1 MEKKYKFDNEQEKN
15 KYNTNNTKCDFIYKA
30 GSIFFFILLLCSS
43 IYEIKFRFKRTNT
56 GLQYKII
63 KKTNKEQVDK
73 KMGFRIEREI
83 SCNGKILEYR
93 NQYGYSPLLF
103 MKKNIMK
110 NDFDG
115 KYFEAV
121 NLLKPGEEFIFK
133 LKARNI
139 PISYGMNPINVEKNQ
154 NVLVK
159 IELVDVFTREEGQKK
174 VMVFFEERKKN
185 AEKILEKQNKKIEK
199 FLNKNKFKFEKKEK
213 YYVVYEEEHKN
224 IIKVGDKVK
233 INFSIKE
240 DNGKF
245 IATNIKEKAIKGKIF
260 NEEAKYEPISITIN
274 ESTDWIMD
282 CLKNLQKGKKCKVF
296 LPTVDVSNLDYSKNF
311 FEVELEVLEIEE
323 KKEEVKKNENEVKKN
338 ENEVKKNENEVKK
351 NENKENEKEEKKVKE
366 NKTTVEKNEEK
377 DKKENTDYKKNKKNT
392 VEKKNI
398 KKK

>member
-63 KKTNKEQVDK
+63 KKTNKEQVDE

-103 MKKNIMK
+103 MKKSIMK

-159 IELVDVFTREEGQKK
+159 IELVDVFTKEEGQKK
-174 VMVFFEERKKN
+174 VMGFFEERKKD
-185 AEKILEKQNKKIEK
+185 ADKILEQQNKKIEN

-245 IATNIKEKAIKGKIF
+245 IATNIKEKAIKEKIF
-260 NEEAKYEPISITIN
+260 NEEFKYEPISITIN
-274 ESTDWIMD
+274 ESTDWIIA

-296 LPTVDVSNLDYSKNF
+296 LPTVDVSNLDN
-311 FEVELEVLEIEE
+311 
-323 KKEEVKKNENEVKKN
+323 
-338 ENEVKKNENEVKK
+338 
-351 NENKENEKEEKKVKE
+351 
-366 NKTTVEKNEEK
+366 
-377 DKKENTDYKKNKKNT
+377 
-392 VEKKNI
+392 
-398 KKK
+398 

>member
-1 MEKKYKFDNEQEKN
+1 MEKKYKFDNEQGKN
-15 KYNTNNTKCDFIYKA
+15 KYDTNNTKCDFIYKA

-56 GLQYKII
+56 GLQYMVI
-63 KKTNKEQVDK
+63 KKTNKEQVDE

-159 IELVDVFTREEGQKK
+159 IELVDVFTKEEGQKK
-174 VMVFFEERKKN
+174 VMGFFEERKKD
-185 AEKILEKQNKKIEK
+185 ADKILEQQNKKIEN

-245 IATNIKEKAIKGKIF
+245 IATNIKEKAIKEKIF
-260 NEEAKYEPISITIN
+260 NEEFKYEPISITIN
-274 ESTDWIMD
+274 ESTDWIIA

-323 KKEEVKKNENEVKKN
+323 KKEEVKKNEN
-338 ENEVKKNENEVKK
+338 
-351 NENKENEKEEKKVKE
+351 KEKEKEEKKVKE
-366 NKTTVEKNEEK
+366 NKTSVEKNEEK

>member
-63 KKTNKEQVDK
+63 KKTNKEQVDE

-159 IELVDVFTREEGQKK
+159 IELVDVFTKEEGQKK
-174 VMVFFEERKKN
+174 VMVFFEERKKD
-185 AEKILEKQNKKIEK
+185 ADKILEQQNKKIEN

-245 IATNIKEKAIKGKIF
+245 VATNIKEKAIKEKIF

-338 ENEVKKNENEVKK
+338 EN
-351 NENKENEKEEKKVKE
+351 KEKEKEEKKVKE
-366 NKTTVEKNEEK
+366 NKTSVEKNEEK
-377 DKKENTDYKKNKKNT
+377 DKKENTDNKKNKKNT

>member
-1 MEKKYKFDNEQEKN
+1 MEKKYKFDNEQGKN
-15 KYNTNNTKCDFIYKA
+15 KYDTNNTKCDFIYKA

-63 KKTNKEQVDK
+63 KKTNKEQVDE

-159 IELVDVFTREEGQKK
+159 IELVDVFTKEEGQKK
-174 VMVFFEERKKN
+174 VMGFFEERKKD
-185 AEKILEKQNKKIEK
+185 ADKILEQQNKKIEN

-245 IATNIKEKAIKGKIF
+245 IATNIKEKAIKEKIF
-260 NEEAKYEPISITIN
+260 NEEFKYEPISITIN
-274 ESTDWIMD
+274 ESTDWIIA

-338 ENEVKKNENEVKK
+338 EN
-351 NENKENEKEEKKVKE
+351 KEKEKEEKKVKE
-366 NKTTVEKNEEK
+366 NKTSVEKNEEK
-377 DKKENTDYKKNKKNT
+377 DKKENTDNKKNKKNT

>member
-63 KKTNKEQVDK
+63 KKTNKEQVDE

-159 IELVDVFTREEGQKK
+159 IELVDVFTKEEGQKK
-174 VMVFFEERKKN
+174 VMVFFEERKKD
-185 AEKILEKQNKKIEK
+185 ADKILEQQNKKIEN
-199 FLNKNKFKFEKKEK
+199 FLNKNKFKFEKNEK

-245 IATNIKEKAIKGKIF
+245 IATNIKEKAIKEKIF
-260 NEEAKYEPISITIN
+260 NEEFKYEPISITIN
-274 ESTDWIMD
+274 ESTDWIMA

-338 ENEVKKNENEVKK
+338 EN
-351 NENKENEKEEKKVKE
+351 KEKEKEEKKVKE
-366 NKTTVEKNEEK
+366 NKTSVEKNEEK
-377 DKKENTDYKKNKKNT
+377 DKKENTDNKKNKKNT

>member
-56 GLQYKII
+56 GLQYRII
-63 KKTNKEQVDK
+63 KKTNKEQVDE

-174 VMVFFEERKKN
+174 VMGFFEERKKD
-185 AEKILEKQNKKIEK
+185 ADKILEQQNKKIEN

-245 IATNIKEKAIKGKIF
+245 IATNIKEKAIKEKIF
-260 NEEAKYEPISITIN
+260 NEEFKYEPISITIN
-274 ESTDWIMD
+274 ESTDWIMA

-338 ENEVKKNENEVKK
+338 EN
-351 NENKENEKEEKKVKE
+351 KEKEKEEKKVKE
-366 NKTTVEKNEEK
+366 NKTSVEKNEEK
-377 DKKENTDYKKNKKNT
+377 DKKENTDNKKNKKNT

>member
-1 MEKKYKFDNEQEKN
+1 MEKKYKFDNEQRKN

-56 GLQYKII
+56 GLQYMVI
-63 KKTNKEQVDK
+63 KKTNKEQVDE

-159 IELVDVFTREEGQKK
+159 IELVDVFTKEEGQKK
-174 VMVFFEERKKN
+174 VMDFFEERKKN
-185 AEKILEKQNKKIEK
+185 ADKILEKQNKKIEN

-245 IATNIKEKAIKGKIF
+245 VATNIKEKAIKEKIF
-260 NEEAKYEPISITIN
+260 NEEFKYEPISISIN
-274 ESTDWIMD
+274 ESTDWIMA

-338 ENEVKKNENEVKK
+338 EN
-351 NENKENEKEEKKVKE
+351 KEKEKEEKKVKE
-366 NKTTVEKNEEK
+366 NKTSVEKNEEK
-377 DKKENTDYKKNKKNT
+377 DKKENTDNKKNKKNT

>member
-30 GSIFFFILLLCSS
+30 GSIFFFILLVCSS

-63 KKTNKEQVDK
+63 KKTNKEQVDE

-154 NVLVK
+154 TVLVK

-174 VMVFFEERKKN
+174 VMGFFEERKKD
-185 AEKILEKQNKKIEK
+185 ADKILEQQNKKIEN

-245 IATNIKEKAIKGKIF
+245 IATNIKEKAIKEKIF
-260 NEEAKYEPISITIN
+260 NEEFKYEPISITIN
-274 ESTDWIMD
+274 ESTDWIMA

-323 KKEEVKKNENEVKKN
+323 KKEEG
-338 ENEVKKNENEVKK
+338 KK

-366 NKTTVEKNEEK
+366 NKTSVEKNEEK

>member
-56 GLQYKII
+56 GLQYRVI
-63 KKTNKEQVDK
+63 KKTNKEQVDE

-121 NLLKPGEEFIFK
+121 NLLKPGEEFVFK

-174 VMVFFEERKKN
+174 VMVFFEERKKD
-185 AEKILEKQNKKIEK
+185 ADKILEQQNKKIEN

-233 INFSIKE
+233 IKFSIKE

-338 ENEVKKNENEVKK
+338 EN
-351 NENKENEKEEKKVKE
+351 KENEKEEKKVKE

-377 DKKENTDYKKNKKNT
+377 DKKENTDNKKNKKNT
-392 VEKKNI
+392 VAKKNI

>member
-56 GLQYKII
+56 GLQYMVI
-63 KKTNKEQVDK
+63 KKTNKEQVDE

-174 VMVFFEERKKN
+174 VMGFFEERKKD
-185 AEKILEKQNKKIEK
+185 ADKILEKQNKKIEN

-245 IATNIKEKAIKGKIF
+245 VATNIKEKAIKEKIF
-260 NEEAKYEPISITIN
+260 NEEFKYEPISITIN
-274 ESTDWIMD
+274 ESTDWIMA

-338 ENEVKKNENEVKK
+338 EN
-351 NENKENEKEEKKVKE
+351 KEKEKEEKKVKE
-366 NKTTVEKNEEK
+366 NKTSVEKNEEK
-377 DKKENTDYKKNKKNT
+377 DKKENTDNKKNKKNT

>member
-1 MEKKYKFDNEQEKN
+1 MEKKYKFDNEQGKN
-15 KYNTNNTKCDFIYKA
+15 KYDTNNTKCDFIYKA

-56 GLQYKII
+56 GLQYMVI
-63 KKTNKEQVDK
+63 KKTNKEQVDE

-159 IELVDVFTREEGQKK
+159 IELVDVFTKEEGQKK
-174 VMVFFEERKKN
+174 VMGFFEERKKD
-185 AEKILEKQNKKIEK
+185 ADKILEQQNKKIEN

-245 IATNIKEKAIKGKIF
+245 IATNIKEKAIKEKIF
-260 NEEAKYEPISITIN
+260 NEEFKYEPISITIN
-274 ESTDWIMD
+274 ESTDWIMA

-338 ENEVKKNENEVKK
+338 EN
-351 NENKENEKEEKKVKE
+351 KEKEKEEKKVKE
-366 NKTTVEKNEEK
+366 NKTSVEKNEEK
-377 DKKENTDYKKNKKNT
+377 DKKENTDNKKNKKNT

>member
-63 KKTNKEQVDK
+63 KKTNKEQVDE

-121 NLLKPGEEFIFK
+121 NLLKPGEIFIFK

-159 IELVDVFTREEGQKK
+159 IELVDVFTKEEGQKK
-174 VMVFFEERKKN
+174 VMGFFEERKKD
-185 AEKILEKQNKKIEK
+185 ADKILEQQNKKIEN

-245 IATNIKEKAIKGKIF
+245 VATNIKEKAIKEKIF
-260 NEEAKYEPISITIN
+260 NEEFKYEPISITIN
-274 ESTDWIMD
+274 ESTDWIMA

-338 ENEVKKNENEVKK
+338 EN
-351 NENKENEKEEKKVKE
+351 KEKEKEEKKVKE
-366 NKTTVEKNEEK
+366 NKTSVEKNEEK

-392 VEKKNI
+392 VAKKNI

>member
-1 MEKKYKFDNEQEKN
+1 MEKKYKFDNEQGKN
-15 KYNTNNTKCDFIYKA
+15 KYDTNNTKCDFIYKA

-56 GLQYKII
+56 GLQYRVI

-159 IELVDVFTREEGQKK
+159 IELVDVFTKEEGQKK
-174 VMVFFEERKKN
+174 VMVFFEERKKD
-185 AEKILEKQNKKIEK
+185 ADKILEQQNKKIEN

-245 IATNIKEKAIKGKIF
+245 VATNIKEKAIKEKIF
-260 NEEAKYEPISITIN
+260 NEEFKYEPISITIN
-274 ESTDWIMD
+274 ESTDWIMA

-338 ENEVKKNENEVKK
+338 EN
-351 NENKENEKEEKKVKE
+351 KEKEKEEKKVKE
-366 NKTTVEKNEEK
+366 NKTSVEKNEEK
-377 DKKENTDYKKNKKNT
+377 DKKENTDNKKNKKNT

>member
-1 MEKKYKFDNEQEKN
+1 MEKKYKFDNEQGKN
-15 KYNTNNTKCDFIYKA
+15 KYDTNNTKCDFIYKA

-56 GLQYKII
+56 GLQYMVI
-63 KKTNKEQVDK
+63 KKTNKEQVDE

-159 IELVDVFTREEGQKK
+159 IELVDVFTKEEGQKK
-174 VMVFFEERKKN
+174 VMGFFEERKKD
-185 AEKILEKQNKKIEK
+185 ADKILEQQNKKIEN

-245 IATNIKEKAIKGKIF
+245 IATNIKEKAIKEKIF

-274 ESTDWIMD
+274 ESTDWIMA

-338 ENEVKKNENEVKK
+338 EN
-351 NENKENEKEEKKVKE
+351 KEKEKEEKKVKE
-366 NKTTVEKNEEK
+366 NKTSVEKNEEK

>member
-63 KKTNKEQVDK
+63 KKTNKEQVDE

-159 IELVDVFTREEGQKK
+159 IELVDVFTKEEGQKK
-174 VMVFFEERKKN
+174 VMVFFEERKKD
-185 AEKILEKQNKKIEK
+185 ADKILEQQNKKIEN

-245 IATNIKEKAIKGKIF
+245 VATNIKEKAIKEKIF
-260 NEEAKYEPISITIN
+260 NEEFKYEPISITIN
-274 ESTDWIMD
+274 ESTDWIMA

-338 ENEVKKNENEVKK
+338 ENKG
-351 NENKENEKEEKKVKE
+351 NEKEEKKVKE
-366 NKTTVEKNEEK
+366 NKTSVEKNEEK
-377 DKKENTDYKKNKKNT
+377 DKKEKTDNKKNKKNT

>member
-63 KKTNKEQVDK
+63 KKTNKEQVDE

-121 NLLKPGEEFIFK
+121 NLLKPGEEFVFK

-159 IELVDVFTREEGQKK
+159 IELVDVFTKEEGQKK
-174 VMVFFEERKKN
+174 VMGFFEERKKD
-185 AEKILEKQNKKIEK
+185 ADKILEQQNKKIEN

-245 IATNIKEKAIKGKIF
+245 IATNIKEKAIKEKIF
-260 NEEAKYEPISITIN
+260 NEEFKYEPISITIN
-274 ESTDWIMD
+274 ESTDWIIA

-338 ENEVKKNENEVKK
+338 EN
-351 NENKENEKEEKKVKE
+351 KEKEKEEKKVKE
-366 NKTTVEKNEEK
+366 NKTSVEKNEEK

>member
-63 KKTNKEQVDK
+63 KKTNKEQVDE

-121 NLLKPGEEFIFK
+121 NLLKPGEVFIFK

-159 IELVDVFTREEGQKK
+159 IELVDVFTKEEGQKK
-174 VMVFFEERKKN
+174 VMVFFEERKKD
-185 AEKILEKQNKKIEK
+185 ADKILEQQNKKIEN

-245 IATNIKEKAIKGKIF
+245 VATNIKEKAIKEKIF
-260 NEEAKYEPISITIN
+260 NEEFKYEPISITIN
-274 ESTDWIMD
+274 ESTDWIMA

-338 ENEVKKNENEVKK
+338 EN
-351 NENKENEKEEKKVKE
+351 KEKEKEEKKVKE
-366 NKTTVEKNEEK
+366 NKTSVEKNEEK
-377 DKKENTDYKKNKKNT
+377 DKKENTDNKKNKKNT

>member
-63 KKTNKEQVDK
+63 KKTNKEQVDE

-159 IELVDVFTREEGQKK
+159 IELVDVFTKEEGQKK
-174 VMVFFEERKKN
+174 VMVFFEERKKD
-185 AEKILEKQNKKIEK
+185 ADKILEQQNKKIEN

-245 IATNIKEKAIKGKIF
+245 IATNIKEKAIKEKIF
-260 NEEAKYEPISITIN
+260 NEEFKYEPISITIN
-274 ESTDWIMD
+274 ESTDWIMA

-311 FEVELEVLEIEE
+311 FEVDLEVLEIEE

-338 ENEVKKNENEVKK
+338 EN
-351 NENKENEKEEKKVKE
+351 KEKEKEEKKVKE
-366 NKTTVEKNEEK
+366 NKTSVEKNEEK
-377 DKKENTDYKKNKKNT
+377 DKKENTDNKKNKKNT

>member
-63 KKTNKEQVDK
+63 KKTNKEQVDE

-121 NLLKPGEEFIFK
+121 NLLKPGEEFVFK

-159 IELVDVFTREEGQKK
+159 IELVDVFTKEEGQKK
-174 VMVFFEERKKN
+174 VMGFFEERKKD
-185 AEKILEKQNKKIEK
+185 ADKILEQQNKKIEN

-245 IATNIKEKAIKGKIF
+245 VATNIKEKAIKEKIF
-260 NEEAKYEPISITIN
+260 NEEFKYEPISITIN

-338 ENEVKKNENEVKK
+338 EN
-351 NENKENEKEEKKVKE
+351 KEKEKEEKKVKE
-366 NKTTVEKNEEK
+366 NKTSVEKNEEK
-377 DKKENTDYKKNKKNT
+377 DKKENTDNKKNKKNT

>member
-1 MEKKYKFDNEQEKN
+1 MEKKYKFDNEQGKN
-15 KYNTNNTKCDFIYKA
+15 KYDTNNTKCDFIYKA

-63 KKTNKEQVDK
+63 KKTNKEQVDE

-159 IELVDVFTREEGQKK
+159 IELVDVFTKEEGQKK
-174 VMVFFEERKKN
+174 VMVFFEERKKD
-185 AEKILEKQNKKIEK
+185 ADKILEQQNKKIEN

-245 IATNIKEKAIKGKIF
+245 IATNIKEKAIKEKIF
-260 NEEAKYEPISITIN
+260 NEEFKYEPISITIN
-274 ESTDWIMD
+274 ESTDWIMA

-323 KKEEVKKNENEVKKN
+323 KKEEE
-338 ENEVKKNENEVKK
+338 KK
-351 NENKENEKEEKKVKE
+351 NENKEKEKEEKKVKE
-366 NKTTVEKNEEK
+366 NKTSVEKNEEK
-377 DKKENTDYKKNKKNT
+377 DKKENTDYKKNKKILLR
-392 VEKKNI
+392 KKI
-398 KKK
+398 

>member
-63 KKTNKEQVDK
+63 KKTNKEQVDE

-159 IELVDVFTREEGQKK
+159 IELVDVFTKEEGQKK
-174 VMVFFEERKKN
+174 VMGFFEERKKD
-185 AEKILEKQNKKIEK
+185 ADKILEQQNKKIEN

-245 IATNIKEKAIKGKIF
+245 VATNIKEKAIKEKIF
-260 NEEAKYEPISITIN
+260 NEEFKYEPISITIN
-274 ESTDWIMD
+274 ESTDWIMA

-323 KKEEVKKNENEVKKN
+323 KKEEVKKNENE
-338 ENEVKKNENEVKK
+338 EKK
-351 NENKENEKEEKKVKE
+351 NENKEKEKEEKKVKE
-366 NKTTVEKNEEK
+366 NKTSVEKNEEK
-377 DKKENTDYKKNKKNT
+377 DKKENTDNKKNKKNT

>member
-56 GLQYKII
+56 GLQYMVI
-63 KKTNKEQVDK
+63 KKTNKEQVDE

-121 NLLKPGEEFIFK
+121 NLLKPGEEFVFK

-159 IELVDVFTREEGQKK
+159 IELVDVFTKEEGQKK
-174 VMVFFEERKKN
+174 VMGFFEERKKD
-185 AEKILEKQNKKIEK
+185 ADKILEQQNKKIEN

-245 IATNIKEKAIKGKIF
+245 IATNIKEKAIKEKIF

-338 ENEVKKNENEVKK
+338 EN
-351 NENKENEKEEKKVKE
+351 KEKEKEEKKVKE
-366 NKTTVEKNEEK
+366 NKTSVEKNEEK

>member
-15 KYNTNNTKCDFIYKA
+15 KYNTNNTKCNFIYKA

-43 IYEIKFRFKRTNT
+43 IYEVKFRFKRTNT

-63 KKTNKEQVDK
+63 KKTNKEQVDE

-103 MKKNIMK
+103 MKKDIMK

-185 AEKILEKQNKKIEK
+185 ADKILEKQNKKIEN

-224 IIKVGDKVK
+224 IVKVGDKVK

-245 IATNIKEKAIKGKIF
+245 VATNIKEKAIKEKIF
-260 NEEAKYEPISITIN
+260 NEEFKYEPISITIN
-274 ESTDWIMD
+274 ESTDWIMV

-323 KKEEVKKNENEVKKN
+323 KKEEVKKNEN
-338 ENEVKKNENEVKK
+338 
-351 NENKENEKEEKKVKE
+351 KEKEKEEKKVKE
-366 NKTTVEKNEEK
+366 NKTSVEKNEEK

>member
-1 MEKKYKFDNEQEKN
+1 MEKKYKFDNEQGKN
-15 KYNTNNTKCDFIYKA
+15 KYDTNNTKCDFIYKA

-63 KKTNKEQVDK
+63 KKTNKEQVDE

-159 IELVDVFTREEGQKK
+159 IELVDVFTKEEGQKK
-174 VMVFFEERKKN
+174 VMGFFEERKKD
-185 AEKILEKQNKKIEK
+185 ADKILEQQNKKIEN

-245 IATNIKEKAIKGKIF
+245 VATNIKEKAIKEKIF
-260 NEEAKYEPISITIN
+260 NEEFKYEPISITIN
-274 ESTDWIMD
+274 ESTDWIID

-323 KKEEVKKNENEVKKN
+323 KKRRS
-338 ENEVKKNENEVKK
+338 
-351 NENKENEKEEKKVKE
+351 EKK
-366 NKTTVEKNEEK
+366 
-377 DKKENTDYKKNKKNT
+377 
-392 VEKKNI
+392 
-398 KKK
+398 

>member
-1 MEKKYKFDNEQEKN
+1 MEKKYKFDNEQGKN
-15 KYNTNNTKCDFIYKA
+15 KYDTNNTKCDFIYKA

-56 GLQYKII
+56 GLQYMVI
-63 KKTNKEQVDK
+63 KKTNKEQVDE

-159 IELVDVFTREEGQKK
+159 IELVDVFTKEEGQKK
-174 VMVFFEERKKN
+174 VMGFFEERKKD
-185 AEKILEKQNKKIEK
+185 ADKILEQQNKKIEN

-245 IATNIKEKAIKGKIF
+245 IATNIKEKAIKEKIF
-260 NEEAKYEPISITIN
+260 NEEFKYEPISITIN
-274 ESTDWIMD
+274 ESTDWIIA

-338 ENEVKKNENEVKK
+338 EN
-351 NENKENEKEEKKVKE
+351 KEKEKEEKKVKE
-366 NKTTVEKNEEK
+366 NKTSVEKNEEK
-377 DKKENTDYKKNKKNT
+377 DKKENTDNKKNKKNT

>member
-1 MEKKYKFDNEQEKN
+1 MEKKYKFDNEQGKN
-15 KYNTNNTKCDFIYKA
+15 KYDTNNTKCDFIYKA

-63 KKTNKEQVDK
+63 KKTNKEQVDE

-159 IELVDVFTREEGQKK
+159 IELVDVFTRDEGQKK
-174 VMVFFEERKKN
+174 VMDFFEERKKN
-185 AEKILEKQNKKIEK
+185 ADKILEKQNKKIEN

-245 IATNIKEKAIKGKIF
+245 VATNIKEKAIKEKIF
-260 NEEAKYEPISITIN
+260 NEEFKYEPISISIN
-274 ESTDWIMD
+274 ESTDWIMA

-323 KKEEVKKNENEVKKN
+323 KKEEVKKNETTVGKN
-338 ENEVKKNENEVKK
+338 E
-351 NENKENEKEEKKVKE
+351 EKDKKVKE
-366 NKTTVEKNEEK
+366 NKTSVEKNEEK
-377 DKKENTDYKKNKKNT
+377 NKKENTVYKKNKKNT

-398 KKK
+398 KKR

>member
-56 GLQYKII
+56 GLQYRVI

-159 IELVDVFTREEGQKK
+159 IELVDVFTKEEGQKK
-174 VMVFFEERKKN
+174 VMVFFEERKKD
-185 AEKILEKQNKKIEK
+185 ADKILEQQNKKIEN

-245 IATNIKEKAIKGKIF
+245 IATNIKEKAIKEKIF
-260 NEEAKYEPISITIN
+260 NEEFKYEPISITIN
-274 ESTDWIMD
+274 ESTDWIIA

-338 ENEVKKNENEVKK
+338 EN
-351 NENKENEKEEKKVKE
+351 KEKEKEEKKVKE
-366 NKTTVEKNEEK
+366 NKTSVEKNEEK
-377 DKKENTDYKKNKKNT
+377 DKKENTDNKKNKKNT

>member
-1 MEKKYKFDNEQEKN
+1 MEKKYKFDNEQGKN

-56 GLQYKII
+56 GLQYRVI

-159 IELVDVFTREEGQKK
+159 IELVDVFTKEEGQKK
-174 VMVFFEERKKN
+174 VMGFFEERKKD
-185 AEKILEKQNKKIEK
+185 ADKILEKQNKKIEN

-245 IATNIKEKAIKGKIF
+245 VATNIKEKAIKEKIF
-260 NEEAKYEPISITIN
+260 NEEFKYEPISITIN
-274 ESTDWIMD
+274 ESTDWIMA

-338 ENEVKKNENEVKK
+338 EN
-351 NENKENEKEEKKVKE
+351 KEKEKEEKKVKE
-366 NKTTVEKNEEK
+366 NKTSVEKNEEK

>member
-15 KYNTNNTKCDFIYKA
+15 KYNTNNAKCDFIYKA

-63 KKTNKEQVDK
+63 KKTNKEQVDE

-174 VMVFFEERKKN
+174 VMVFFEERKKD
-185 AEKILEKQNKKIEK
+185 ADKILEQQNKKIED

-224 IIKVGDKVK
+224 IIRVGDKVK

-245 IATNIKEKAIKGKIF
+245 IATNIKEKAIKEKIF

-274 ESTDWIMD
+274 ESTDWIID

-323 KKEEVKKNENEVKKN
+323 KKEEVKKNENKGN
-338 ENEVKKNENEVKK
+338 E
-351 NENKENEKEEKKVKE
+351 EKEKKVKE
-366 NKTTVEKNEEK
+366 NKTTVGENEEK
-377 DKKENTDYKKNKKNT
+377 EKKVKEKKTTVGENEKKDKKVNTVYKKNKKNND
-392 VEKKNI
+392 EKKNI
-398 KKK
+398 KKR

>member
-1 MEKKYKFDNEQEKN
+1 MEKKYKFDNEQGKN

-63 KKTNKEQVDK
+63 KKTNKEQVDE

-174 VMVFFEERKKN
+174 VMVFFEERKKD
-185 AEKILEKQNKKIEK
+185 ADKILEQQNKKIED

-245 IATNIKEKAIKGKIF
+245 IATNIKEKAIKEKIF

-323 KKEEVKKNENEVKKN
+323 KKEEVKKNETTVG
-338 ENEVKKNENEVKK
+338 ENE
-351 NENKENEKEEKKVKE
+351 EKDKKVKE
-366 NKTTVEKNEEK
+366 NKTTVGENEKK
-377 DKKENTDYKKNKKNT
+377 DKKVNTVYKKNKKNT

-398 KKK
+398 KKR

>member
-1 MEKKYKFDNEQEKN
+1 MESKYKFDNEQEKN

-30 GSIFFFILLLCSS
+30 GSIFFFILLLCCS
-43 IYEIKFRFKRTNT
+43 IYEVKFRFKRTNT

-63 KKTNKEQVDK
+63 KKTNKEQVDE

-93 NQYGYSPLLF
+93 NQYGYSPILF
-103 MKKNIMK
+103 IKKDIMK

-121 NLLKPGEEFIFK
+121 NLLKPGEVFIFK
-133 LKARNI
+133 LKARDI
-139 PISYGMNPINVEKNQ
+139 PIFYEMNTINVDKKQ

-159 IELVDVFTREEGQKK
+159 IELVDVFTREEGQKI
-174 VMVFFEERKKN
+174 VMGFFEERKKE
-185 AEKILEKQNKKIEK
+185 ADKIFEQQNKKIEE
-199 FLNKNKFKFEKKEK
+199 FLNKKKFKFEKKEK

-245 IATNIKEKAIKGKIF
+245 IATNIKEKAIKEKIF

-274 ESTDWIMD
+274 DSTDWIMD

-311 FEVELEVLEIEE
+311 FEVELDVLEIEE
-323 KKEEVKKNENEVKKN
+323 KIEEVKKKENKKN
-338 ENEVKKNENEVKK
+338 EE
-351 NENKENEKEEKKVKE
+351 EEKKVKE
-366 NKTTVEKNEEK
+366 NKITEKKREEQN
-377 DKKENTDYKKNKKNT
+377 KKEKKEYKKNKKNT
-392 VEKKNI
+392 VEKKI
-398 KKK
+398 

>member
-1 MEKKYKFDNEQEKN
+1 MEKKYKFDNEQGKN
-15 KYNTNNTKCDFIYKA
+15 KYDTNNTKCDFIYKA

-56 GLQYKII
+56 GLQYRII
-63 KKTNKEQVDK
+63 KKTNKEQVDE

-159 IELVDVFTREEGQKK
+159 IELVDVFTKEEGQKK
-174 VMVFFEERKKN
+174 VMVFFEERKKD
-185 AEKILEKQNKKIEK
+185 ADKILEKQNKKIEN

-245 IATNIKEKAIKGKIF
+245 IATNIKEKAIKEKIF
-260 NEEAKYEPISITIN
+260 NEEFKYEPISITIN
-274 ESTDWIMD
+274 ESTDWIIA

-338 ENEVKKNENEVKK
+338 EN
-351 NENKENEKEEKKVKE
+351 KEKEKEEKKVKE
-366 NKTTVEKNEEK
+366 NKTSVEKNEEK

>member
-1 MEKKYKFDNEQEKN
+1 MEKKYKFDNEQGKN
-15 KYNTNNTKCDFIYKA
+15 KYDTNNTKCDFIYKA

-56 GLQYKII
+56 GLQYMVI
-63 KKTNKEQVDK
+63 KKTNKEQVDE

-121 NLLKPGEEFIFK
+121 NLLKPGEEFVFK

-159 IELVDVFTREEGQKK
+159 IELVDVFTKEEGQKK
-174 VMVFFEERKKN
+174 VMGFFEERKKD
-185 AEKILEKQNKKIEK
+185 ADKILEQQNKKIEN

-245 IATNIKEKAIKGKIF
+245 IATNIKEKAIKEKIF
-260 NEEAKYEPISITIN
+260 NEEFKYEPISITIN
-274 ESTDWIMD
+274 ESTDWIIA

-338 ENEVKKNENEVKK
+338 EN
-351 NENKENEKEEKKVKE
+351 KEKEKEEKKVKE
-366 NKTTVEKNEEK
+366 NKTSVEKNEEK
-377 DKKENTDYKKNKKNT
+377 DKKENTNNKKNKKNT

>member
-56 GLQYKII
+56 GLQYRVI

-159 IELVDVFTREEGQKK
+159 IELVDVFTKEEGQKK
-174 VMVFFEERKKN
+174 VMVFFEERKKD
-185 AEKILEKQNKKIEK
+185 ADKILEQQNKKIEN

-245 IATNIKEKAIKGKIF
+245 VATNIKEKAIKEKIF
-260 NEEAKYEPISITIN
+260 NEEFKYEPISITIN
-274 ESTDWIMD
+274 ESTDWIIA

-338 ENEVKKNENEVKK
+338 EN
-351 NENKENEKEEKKVKE
+351 KEKEKEEKKVKE
-366 NKTTVEKNEEK
+366 NKTSVEKNEEK
-377 DKKENTDYKKNKKNT
+377 DKKENTDNKKNKKNT

>member
-56 GLQYKII
+56 GLQYRII
-63 KKTNKEQVDK
+63 KKTNKEQVDE

-159 IELVDVFTREEGQKK
+159 IELVDVFTKEEGQKK
-174 VMVFFEERKKN
+174 VMGFFEERKKD
-185 AEKILEKQNKKIEK
+185 ADKILEQQNKKIEN

-245 IATNIKEKAIKGKIF
+245 IATNIKEKAIKEKIF
-260 NEEAKYEPISITIN
+260 NEEFKYEPISITIN
-274 ESTDWIMD
+274 ESTDWIIA

-338 ENEVKKNENEVKK
+338 EN
-351 NENKENEKEEKKVKE
+351 KEKEKEEKKVKE
-366 NKTTVEKNEEK
+366 NKTSVEKNEEK
-377 DKKENTDYKKNKKNT
+377 DKKENTDNKKNKKNT

>member
-56 GLQYKII
+56 GLQYMVI
-63 KKTNKEQVDK
+63 KKTNKEQVDE

-174 VMVFFEERKKN
+174 VMVFFEERKKD
-185 AEKILEKQNKKIEK
+185 ADKILEQQNKKIEN

-245 IATNIKEKAIKGKIF
+245 IATNIKEKAIKEKIF
-260 NEEAKYEPISITIN
+260 NEEFKYEPISITIN
-274 ESTDWIMD
+274 ESTDWIIA

-338 ENEVKKNENEVKK
+338 EN
-351 NENKENEKEEKKVKE
+351 KEKEKEEKKVKE
-366 NKTTVEKNEEK
+366 NKTSVEKNEEK

>member
-56 GLQYKII
+56 GLQYMVI
-63 KKTNKEQVDK
+63 KKTNKEQVDE

-174 VMVFFEERKKN
+174 VMGFFEERKKD
-185 AEKILEKQNKKIEK
+185 ADKILEKQNKKIEN

-245 IATNIKEKAIKGKIF
+245 VATNIKEKAIKGKIF

-274 ESTDWIMD
+274 ESTDWIMA

-338 ENEVKKNENEVKK
+338 EN
-351 NENKENEKEEKKVKE
+351 KEKEKEEKKVKE
-366 NKTTVEKNEEK
+366 NKTSVEKNEEK
-377 DKKENTDYKKNKKNT
+377 DKKENTDNKKNKKNT

>member
-63 KKTNKEQVDK
+63 KKTNKEQVDE

-121 NLLKPGEEFIFK
+121 NLLKPGEEFVFK

-174 VMVFFEERKKN
+174 VMVFFEERKKD
-185 AEKILEKQNKKIEK
+185 ADKILEQQNKKIEN

-245 IATNIKEKAIKGKIF
+245 VATNIKEKAIKEKIF
-260 NEEAKYEPISITIN
+260 NEEFKYEPISITIN
-274 ESTDWIMD
+274 ESTDWIMA

-311 FEVELEVLEIEE
+311 FEVDLEVLEIEE

-338 ENEVKKNENEVKK
+338 EN
-351 NENKENEKEEKKVKE
+351 KEKEKEEKKVKE
-366 NKTTVEKNEEK
+366 NKTSVEKNEEK
-377 DKKENTDYKKNKKNT
+377 DKKENTDNKKNKKNT

>member
-56 GLQYKII
+56 GLQYMVI
-63 KKTNKEQVDK
+63 KKTNKEQVDE

-159 IELVDVFTREEGQKK
+159 IELVDVFTRDEGQKK
-174 VMVFFEERKKN
+174 VMDFFEERKKD
-185 AEKILEKQNKKIEK
+185 ADKILEQQNKKIEN

-240 DNGKF
+240 DNGKY
-245 IATNIKEKAIKGKIF
+245 IATNIKKKAIK
-260 NEEAKYEPISITIN
+260 
-274 ESTDWIMD
+274 
-282 CLKNLQKGKKCKVF
+282 
-296 LPTVDVSNLDYSKNF
+296 
-311 FEVELEVLEIEE
+311 
-323 KKEEVKKNENEVKKN
+323 
-338 ENEVKKNENEVKK
+338 
-351 NENKENEKEEKKVKE
+351 
-366 NKTTVEKNEEK
+366 
-377 DKKENTDYKKNKKNT
+377 
-392 VEKKNI
+392 
-398 KKK
+398 